1 MPYSLNIVLTNEEY
15 ARLQGLAVGLD
26 NNPSTV
32 EDIRLASLLKHICH
46 HCVRTNDTPPVKTYV
61 PQRLVAFRA
70 SLATLPP
77 ETEVRL
83 DSDGSPA
90 GWTYSA
96 RDNAIYIHK

>member
-1 MPYSLNIVLTNEEY
+1 MKQYSINITL
-15 ARLQGLAVGLD
+15 AADDFAALQGLAAGLAQE
-26 NNPSTV
+26 PRTV
-32 EDIRLASLLKHICH
+32 EGIRLGAIIKHICH
-46 HCVRTNDTPPVKTYV
+46 QAVCTDSSPVKTYV
-61 PQRLVAFRA
+61 PQRLSAFRA

-96 RDNAIYIHK
+96 RDNAIYLHK